1 MVTKSLL
8 YKYTYQ
14 DIDSVDSL
22 PKMSA
27 EDINLMKGQEI

>member
-1 MVTKSLL
+1 MKEMVTKSLL

-22 PKMSA
+22 LKMSIK
-27 EDINLMKGQEI
+27 EIN